1 MQYRHTQRSPLG
13 WLLLAFGIIPGATL
27 LGLWNTLPP
36 PSMSIVIA
44 TILGTAAALFMV
56 LAASFWSL
64 TVEDDGEALRV
75 RYGPLPLFGTR
86 VPYATITSVARGRS
100 AFIDGW
106 GIHYIPGRGWTYNL
120 WGRECVVLTRGGRML
135 RIGTDDGD
143 GLAAFLQTKLQSRD
157 GQVL

>member
-13 WLLLAFGIIPGATL
+13 WLLLAFGIISGATVF
-27 LGLWNTLPP
+27 GLWNTLPP

-44 TILGTAAALFMV
+44 TIFGTAAALFMV
-56 LAASFWSL
+56 LAASFWCL

-86 VPYATITSVARGRS
+86 VPYATITSVATGRS

-106 GIHYIPGRGWTYNL
+106 GGPA
-120 WGRECVVLTRGGRML
+120 WG
-135 RIGTDDGD
+135 
-143 GLAAFLQTKLQSRD
+143 
-157 GQVL
+157 